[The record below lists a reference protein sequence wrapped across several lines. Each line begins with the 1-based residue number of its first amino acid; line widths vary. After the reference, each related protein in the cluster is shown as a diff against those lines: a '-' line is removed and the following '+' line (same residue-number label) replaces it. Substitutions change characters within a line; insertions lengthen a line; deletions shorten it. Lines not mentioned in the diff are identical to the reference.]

1 MAAPLR
7 VRAGETLLT
16 LLEEVST
23 NSSAAVRALALI
35 GAAEIGL
42 DVSGCG
48 REIALALLAEDLHPA
63 ARAVLGQLAQGERR
77 TPVGQPTYDRP
88 TPVLP
93 PPVEE
98 LQKPIALAGDDLFS
112 VGIEV

>member
-1 MAAPLR
+1 MTAPLR
-7 VRAGETLLT
+7 LRAGALHELLAQ
-16 LLEEVST
+16 VSAENT
-23 NSSAAVRALALI
+23 SAAVRALALI

-42 DVSGCG
+42 DLGGCG

-63 ARAVLGQLAQGERR
+63 ARAALGRLAQGERR
-77 TPVGQPTYDRP
+77 APVGHPAYDRP
-88 TPVLP
+88 TPVLQ

-98 LQKPIALAGDDLFS
+98 PLELASDDPFAG